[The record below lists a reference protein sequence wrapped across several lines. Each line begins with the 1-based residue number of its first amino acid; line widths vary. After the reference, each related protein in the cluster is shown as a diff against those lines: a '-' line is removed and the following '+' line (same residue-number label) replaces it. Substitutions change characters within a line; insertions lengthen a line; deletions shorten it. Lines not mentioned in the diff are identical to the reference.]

1 MLGDKGKHPRRIIM
15 KKKLIVV
22 LAVSISLVLG
32 IMSCEVFEGIA
43 ELYGSPSS
51 SYSSSSSS
59 YSSSSSSYSVRDGK
73 YVSPNG
79 GSGYLQLSGS
89 SFTWYDSYGNYV
101 TSGSV
106 YKNGSTIKLEALS
119 AGDIIDSETFYT
131 GSTKWCWASY

>member
-1 MLGDKGKHPRRIIM
+1 M
-15 KKKLIVV
+15 KKIFVV
-22 LAVSISLVLG
+22 LLAVSIAMG
-32 IMSCEVFEGIA
+32 FMSCGLA
-43 ELYGSPSS
+43 DALGDYYSYSSS
-51 SYSSSSSS
+51 SYSSSGSS

-106 YKNGSTIKLEALS
+106 YKNGSTIKLGALS